1 MDYREL
7 SQLISFPWI
16 DTEGIMKL
24 NSCSRHS
31 ATKIRKEIEEEM
43 RNMGRKI
50 PSSSRKHIP
59 TKMVLDYLGLEED
72 YIFNMAEKGEK
83 YGN

>member
-16 DTEGIMKL
+16 DTEGIMKI

-43 RNMGRKI
+43 VGSGKKL
-50 PSSSRKHIP
+50 PSSSRKYIP
-59 TKMVLDYLGLEED
+59 TKMLLNYLGLEED
-72 YIFNMAEKGEK
+72 YIFNMAKKGEEN
-83 YGN
+83 GN